1 MDHEVLGAR
10 VVATGMDSRTLT
22 AAVGLALGVAV
33 SVVAYVQYDTLLVFL
48 FLPFVPFLF
57 RKGGE
62 DEAEPAVKECPVCAF
77 RTTNPEF
84 THCPR
89 DGHRL
94 EE

>member
-1 MDHEVLGAR
+1 MV
-10 VVATGMDSRTLT
+10 DSRTLT
-22 AAVGLALGVAV
+22 AAAGLAIGVVV
-33 SVVAYVQYDTLLVFL
+33 SVVAYVQYDTLLVLL

-57 RKGGE
+57 RSG
-62 DEAEPAVKECPVCAF
+62 DDDQPEPTVKECPVCAF

-89 DGHRL
+89 DGYRL

>member
-1 MDHEVLGAR
+1 MV
-10 VVATGMDSRTLT
+10 DSRTLT
-22 AAVGLALGVAV
+22 AAAGLAIGIIA
-33 SVVAYVQYDTLLVFL
+33 SIVAYVQYDTLLVLL
-48 FLPFVPFLF
+48 FLPFVPILL
-57 RKGGE
+57 RNGIE